1 MKNIELKIYKN
12 MAKPN
17 NPTDV
22 ELKFLKQIAE
32 NPGDITSDLV
42 NKFVQEQKIK
52 NKNIPLKK
60 TVKFETNIKGDIV
73 ENNNITKNIEKNE
86 RVNKDSF
93 DGNNKSKVD
102 LFDEN
107 TKNDKP
113 TEAIVVE
120 GNVDVFTFFG
130 MILPKQTVYLFIF
143 FILVAIALYYINTK
157 PKESK
162 KKKLKKNQP
171 NNDDE

>member
-1 MKNIELKIYKN
+1 MKNIELTIYKN

-17 NPTDV
+17 NPTEI

-42 NKFVQEQKIK
+42 DKFVQEQKIK
-52 NKNIPLKK
+52 NKTVPLKK
-60 TVKFETNIKGDIV
+60 TVKFETNNKGDIV
-73 ENNNITKNIEKNE
+73 ENNNVPKNIEKNE
-86 RVNKDSF
+86 KVNKDSF

-143 FILVAIALYYINTK
+143 FILVAIALYYVNIK

-162 KKKLKKNQP
+162 KKKLKKNQL